1 MQDEELNAGS
11 TIMNPQTDGKA
22 DNEPWEPRPF
32 INMDPTESVEK
43 VLRDI
48 WKLTVSFNGT
58 WSQSDAPQQADRPS
72 LVQRYLEAEQL
83 TDREVLDDLIL
94 YLKKKGIKI
103 NTGIIKA
110 AFRKFIRKQKK
121 AKQSEILKR
130 ILTPGAFA
138 ANAADQAWDNWSKLF
153 DMPAGLS
160 IACGKHTIWQVK
172 RKAANL
178 SVQNHLMMVI
188 YGAQQGSGKTTLVR
202 RFASPLDDLASGDV
216 LLSDFSDSRAGDIYR
231 YSLVICDD
239 LEQIGR
245 DTVPVL
251 KSVMSAS
258 LINRRQLQTSNSV
271 SLRQA
276 ATLIGT
282 ANRPV
287 HELIDDD
294 TGHRRFVMMPFIN
307 GNEARGGNANIW
319 DLVNH
324 LDVKLLWDSVDHY
337 EKSPIVASLK
347 DLHAYQTSYRPAPKL
362 LKWMRGLNLESEK
375 VRAISVEGGVRS
387 DMLRDLYIQET
398 GDAISRQKFADEM
411 AIYVG
416 DETVPFSEKFKK
428 EVGAIYR
435 RRPRRGGPS
444 LVPNAVGPRPDAPSG
459 AFAEVDSSDDDAAS
473 LVISEEAENA

>member
-1 MQDEELNAGS
+1 MQDKKLNAS
-11 TIMNPQTDGKA
+11 LPIDDPLTDRTIE
-22 DNEPWEPRPF
+22 NEPWEPRPF
-32 INMDPTESVEK
+32 INMEPEESIAMT
-43 VLRDI
+43 LNR
-48 WKLTVSFNGT
+48 WRYTVSFNGT
-58 WSQSDAPQQADRPS
+58 WTQIDAPQKADQPNVVDS
-72 LVQRYLEAEQL
+72 YLEADQL
-83 TDREVLDDLIL
+83 TDRDISDSLIL
-94 YLKKKGIKI
+94 EVSRLGAKVSAGVV
-103 NTGIIKA
+103 KA
-110 AFRKFIRKQKK
+110 AHRKFVRKQKK
-121 AKQSEILKR
+121 AKQNEVLKR
-130 ILTPGAFA
+130 ILKPESFA
-138 ANAADQAWDNWSKLF
+138 AEAADQAWDNWSKLF

-202 RFASPLDDLASGDV
+202 RFASPLGDLASGDV

-239 LEQIGR
+239 LEQLAK

-258 LINRRQLQTSNSV
+258 HINRRQLQTSNSV

-319 DLVNH
+319 DLVNN
-324 LDVKLLWDSVDHY
+324 LDVMLLWDSVDHY
-337 EKSPIVASLK
+337 EKSPLVASLK

-362 LKWMRGLNLESEK
+362 LKWMRGLDLESEK

-387 DMLRDLYIQET
+387 DMLRDLYIRET

-444 LVPNAVGPRPDAPSG
+444 LVPNAFGPRPDAPSG
-459 AFAEVDSSDDDAAS
+459 ASAEVDSSDDDAAS
-473 LVISEEAENA
+473 LVISEEVENA